1 MTKKELLK
9 KEIKEIYFDAGTG
22 RGIGMEVCVTDIE
35 GDSLFILLE
44 SKEFSQELK
53 SKSWKLNIFK
63 NIQLSIKEE
72 NIAYGELL
80 ALKYALLCAKIIDVK
95 KIYGDNNIVINKWSL
110 GDFKAK
116 KMTMETLELIKEVT
130 LLRKKFMKTG
140 GTVELISGN
149 DNPADLGFHKNKYKK
164 DPLLKSFMKFIGHK
178 YATNN
183 SNVSLISLISTFYR
197 LNRLERKIENLR
209 KELNKC
215 THELHKF
222 QSKIQEDIKEK
233 L

>member
-80 ALKYALLCAKIIDVK
+80 ALKFMVII
-95 KIYGDNNIVINKWSL
+95 I
-110 GDFKAK
+110 
-116 KMTMETLELIKEVT
+116 
-130 LLRKKFMKTG
+130 
-140 GTVELISGN
+140 
-149 DNPADLGFHKNKYKK
+149 
-164 DPLLKSFMKFIGHK
+164 
-178 YATNN
+178 
-183 SNVSLISLISTFYR
+183 
-197 LNRLERKIENLR
+197 
-209 KELNKC
+209 
-215 THELHKF
+215 
-222 QSKIQEDIKEK
+222 
-233 L
+233 